1 MRSRETHAADDDSI
15 VYVDEQEMTG
25 RKLIQH
31 YGRGHFIRGLAA
43 KIRLNNDTY
52 KDAFKQS
59 IKIATFIVQESDEGD
74 DPDYISEEAQKAI
87 ATRHHY
93 YTR

>member
-31 YGRGHFIRGLAA
+31 YGRGHFIRGVAA
-43 KIRLNNDTY
+43 KIRLY
-52 KDAFKQS
+52 SGIKVSLRAS
-59 IKIATFIVQESDEGD
+59 IGVAEDILSGSEDGD